1 MAPSLKTA
9 LIQCL
14 QSLLTPII
22 RFCLR
27 NSLGLNDILEC
38 AKVVFI
44 KVASDE
50 FKAAGEEI
58 NVSRLS
64 AATGVHRKDA
74 ARIFKHGDTKIES
87 SYFVARVVGQWL
99 NHKTFSAAPGK
110 PKILSFEGDDS
121 QFYDLVRTIGLDL
134 RPGTVLFDM
143 ERVGLVE
150 RTPRGLKLKANTFV
164 PKGAPLN
171 ELKMLGE
178 DAEDFMMAVL
188 ENVYGGEERNNIHV
202 VTVYDNV
209 DEADLKRIRKWFAD
223 QAASLHKRSCNFLS
237 RFDLDINSQKSK
249 KKKGGRR
256 VLIGTFTRT

>member
-1 MAPSLKTA
+1 MVPSLKTA

-14 QSLLTPII
+14 QSLLTPIV

-27 NSLGLNDILEC
+27 NSLGLNDVVEC

-44 KVASDE
+44 KVATAE
-50 FKAAGEEI
+50 FQAAGEEI

-64 AATGVHRKDA
+64 AATGVHRKDS
-74 ARIFKHGDTKIES
+74 ARIFKHGDTKVES
-87 SYFVARVVGQWL
+87 SYFVSRVVGQWL
-99 NHKTFSAAPGK
+99 NHKNFSSSPGK
-110 PKILSFEGDDS
+110 PKVLTYEGDDS
-121 QFYDLVRTIGLDL
+121 QFYDLVRTIGTDL

-150 RTPRGLKLKANTFV
+150 KTKRGIKLKANTFV
-164 PKGAPLN
+164 PKGAPLD

-188 ENVYGGEERNNIHV
+188 ENVYGGAQRNNIHV

-209 DEADLKRIRKWFAD
+209 DEADLTQIRKWFAA
-223 QAASLHKRSCNFLS
+223 QAAALHKKSRNFLS
-237 RFDLDINSQKSK
+237 RFDLDVATSKGK
-249 KKKGGRR
+249 KKKGGKR

>member
-1 MAPSLKTA
+1 M
-9 LIQCL
+9 IQGL
-14 QSLLTPII
+14 QYLLSPII

-27 NSLGLNDILEC
+27 NSLGLNDVVEC

-44 KVASDE
+44 KIASE
-50 FKAAGEEI
+50 ELRQSGEEI

-64 AATGVHRKDA
+64 AATGVHRKDS
-74 ARIFKHGDTKIES
+74 ARIFKRGETKIES
-87 SYFVARVVGQWL
+87 SYFISRVVGQWL
-99 NHKTFSAAPGK
+99 NSKRFCSAPGK
-110 PKILSFEGDDS
+110 PKVLSFENDNS
-121 QFYDLVRTIGLDL
+121 QFYDLVRTIGRDL

-150 RTPRGLKLKANTFV
+150 RTKKGLKLKVNAFV
-164 PKGAPLN
+164 PKGAPLT

-178 DAEDFMMAVL
+178 DAEDFMMAIL
-188 ENVYGGEERNNIHV
+188 ENIYAGEQRNNIHV

-209 DEADLKRIRKWFAD
+209 DESDLVKIREWFAK
-223 QAASLHKRSCNFLS
+223 QAAVLHKKSRDYLS
-237 RFDLDINSQKSK
+237 RFDLDIAPQKIK